1 MSCFLFILFVET
13 AIFMMEFGSAII
25 LLSSNPTYDVW
36 TTISAWLSVTC
47 GVYFLLYLNVIAV
60 HKFQYI
66 ERTMYRRL
74 IYFYE
79 IFITQLSP
87 SYLLFILFEFVI
99 LSDKNQDD
107 DGLSG
112 AVKWMTWFH
121 YGYGS
126 LVIGTTAFALS
137 LYLVRTNKP

>member
-1 MSCFLFILFVET
+1 
-13 AIFMMEFGSAII
+13 
-25 LLSSNPTYDVW
+25 
-36 TTISAWLSVTC
+36 
-47 GVYFLLYLNVIAV
+47 
-60 HKFQYI
+60 
-66 ERTMYRRL
+66 MYRRL

-112 AVKWMTWFH
+112 EVKWMTWCH